1 VHFDV
6 DQSADG
12 DPVVGILSC
21 ASIANAAVVIPSERR
36 YYQGTRRATV
46 VRALLTL
53 MASVVVLGGCTAANQ
68 QQAASTQETQ
78 RRYLCLQTAQKPGGY
93 DEQVFATC
101 MASWG
106 YEKGQAVYVH
116 R

>member
-1 VHFDV
+1 M
-6 DQSADG
+6 
-12 DPVVGILSC
+12 
-21 ASIANAAVVIPSERR
+21 
-36 YYQGTRRATV
+36 
-46 VRALLTL
+46 RALLMV
-53 MASVVVLGGCTAANQ
+53 MASGVVLGGCTANQ
-68 QQAASTQETQ
+68 QQAARTQEPQ

-106 YEKGQAVYVH
+106 YGDI